1 MSDDSLALGSRRKL
15 TRYAGQGTT
24 GASSGTQ
31 MLDITPTGPISSP
44 FRAQNETAL
53 PLHGK
58 DPLGLIE
65 QPLGHDDSAYSS
77 LQGQINKMQE
87 EEKQQVMADFGRLES
102 YNAAAFET
110 QKKDINDL

>member
-1 MSDDSLALGSRRKL
+1 
-15 TRYAGQGTT
+15 
-24 GASSGTQ
+24 

-53 PLHGK
+53 PLNGK

-65 QPLGHDDSAYSS
+65 QPMDNDDSAYNS
-77 LQGQINKMQE
+77 LQGQIDKMQE